1 MIQIITIKDKE
12 IENLKEKLIALK
24 YKCYQAYLRS
34 LDDEFLRY
42 EYADRIGMDLA
53 GDGAD
58 EFRGLSNHKIIDR
71 LEDHM
76 ANAIYDDPLGCHPIN
91 QEYMEACKPQ
101 A

>member
-42 EYADRIGMDLA
+42 EYTDRIGNEL
-53 GDGAD
+53 GEAD
-58 EFRGLSNHKIIDR
+58 YLLPCKMIDR

-91 QEYMEACKPQ
+91 QEYMEACKP
-101 A
+101 